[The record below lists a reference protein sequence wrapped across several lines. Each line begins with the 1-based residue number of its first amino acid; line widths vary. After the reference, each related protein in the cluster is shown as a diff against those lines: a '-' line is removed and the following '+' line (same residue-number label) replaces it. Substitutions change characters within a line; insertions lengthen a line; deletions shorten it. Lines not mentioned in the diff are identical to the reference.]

1 VRGKKGPES
10 PGGKQAGPAA
20 DRLADQPEKT
30 GYPVKHR
37 RLLSGEAN
45 IGTLPPC
52 CIPHMRSMGRAQ
64 HEPFDFSE

>member
-1 VRGKKGPES
+1 PEGPGE
-10 PGGKQAGPAA
+10 KQAGQAA
-20 DRLADQPEKT
+20 DLLADQPEKT

-45 IGTLPPC
+45 IWTLPPR